1 MTRRTAPI
9 FVTESRLWESPRLSA
24 RLSTLAERF
33 RRASY
38 RLDSPRVSGSRRH
51 LQRAPSAPR
60 PLVVRRL
67 LPTNPHSSIARQGLP
82 RLAPGPATQ
91 DRKSRRHPAIRW
103 PASPLRT
110 AGPLTRPSAANQRWP
125 AAHRLSFEVSV
136 SKVFDLEPGSVNCDS
151 ARSPF
156 HSSS

>member
-38 RLDSPRVSGSRRH
+38 RLDSPRVSGSRCH

-67 LPTNPHSSIARQGLP
+67 LPTNPHPSIARQGLP
-82 RLAPGPATQ
+82 KLPPGPPTPDPQAPPPPPT
-91 DRKSRRHPAIRW
+91 PL
-103 PASPLRT
+103 PPSPPQT
-110 AGPLTRPSAANQRWP
+110 
-125 AAHRLSFEVSV
+125 
-136 SKVFDLEPGSVNCDS
+136 
-151 ARSPF
+151 
-156 HSSS
+156 